1 LSPSI
6 FFFVNPFFPIE
17 QRNLKLS
24 KIRVSL
30 FLTNIVIFYLY
41 MNFKK
46 IIIYQYDILFNIL
59 NEISENLN
67 FEVIKAEKENLSQL
81 KKNLKDDFL
90 VISQSKLTDTKNQ
103 LIIDKIPLKI
113 NSLIEKINLKF
124 LKEKFNSQS
133 DVSVGPYRLN
143 LNSREIIK
151 KDLTIPLTERE
162 INLIL
167 FLKKS
172 PTAVKIDELE
182 KKVWDYSS
190 ELETHTVETHI
201 YRLRKKIK
209 EKFKDDNF
217 ILSDKN
223 GYLIN

>member
-1 LSPSI
+1 
-6 FFFVNPFFPIE
+6 
-17 QRNLKLS
+17 
-24 KIRVSL
+24 
-30 FLTNIVIFYLY
+30 

-46 IIIYQYDILFNIL
+46 IIIYQYDILFDIL

-67 FEVIKAEKENLSQL
+67 LEVIKAEKENLLQL

-90 VISQSKLTDTKNQ
+90 VISQSKLTDIKNQ

-113 NSLIEKINLKF
+113 DSLIEKINLKF

-133 DVSVGPYRLN
+133 DVSVGSYRLN

-151 KDLTIPLTERE
+151 NDLTIALTERE

-167 FLKKS
+167 FLKKA

-182 KKVWDYSS
+182 KKVWDYSP
-190 ELETHTVETHI
+190 ELDTHTVETHI

-209 EKFKDDNF
+209 EKFNDENF
-217 ILSDKN
+217 IYSSKK
-223 GYLIN
+223 GYSIN

>member
-1 LSPSI
+1 
-6 FFFVNPFFPIE
+6 
-17 QRNLKLS
+17 
-24 KIRVSL
+24 
-30 FLTNIVIFYLY
+30 

-46 IIIYQYDILFNIL
+46 IIIYQYDILFDIL